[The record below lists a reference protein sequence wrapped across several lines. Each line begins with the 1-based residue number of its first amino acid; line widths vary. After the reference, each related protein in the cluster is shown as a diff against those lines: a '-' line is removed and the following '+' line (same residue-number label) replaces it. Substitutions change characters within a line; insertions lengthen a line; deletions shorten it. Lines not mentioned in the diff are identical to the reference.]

1 MAFFRN
7 LRNRFCALAH
17 RTDKEF
23 FMRKS
28 FENLDAHHR
37 LFIAAVVALGAFLL
51 TSGHLKPSIRG
62 ILAWNA
68 FAWCFILFSWL
79 RIFFADAR
87 TSVQTAKLEDAGRMV
102 IFVFVIMA
110 ALISL
115 FAVAVLIGEAK
126 GLSKAIVTG
135 HLFLAG
141 GTVVSSW
148 VLVHTVFTM
157 RYAHVFYRQS
167 DDDQTSTEGAGVEFP
182 NEKEPDFLDFAYF
195 SFVIGMTCQVSDVQI
210 SARGIRRLALVHGI
224 LSFLFN
230 TVILALTINLA
241 SGLVS

>member
-1 MAFFRN
+1 M
-7 LRNRFCALAH
+7 
-17 RTDKEF
+17 EF
-23 FMRKS
+23 LMRKS
-28 FENLDAHHR
+28 FRNLDSHHR

-51 TSGHLKPSIRG
+51 TSGHLKPSIQG

-79 RIFFADAR
+79 GILFADAR
-87 TSVQTAKLEDAGRMV
+87 TSIRTAKLEDAGRIM
-102 IFVFVIMA
+102 IFAFVIMA
-110 ALISL
+110 ALTSL

-135 HLFLAG
+135 HLLLAG
-141 GTVVSSW
+141 GTVISSW

-157 RYAHVFYRQS
+157 RYAHAFYRQS

-224 LSFLFN
+224 LSFVFN